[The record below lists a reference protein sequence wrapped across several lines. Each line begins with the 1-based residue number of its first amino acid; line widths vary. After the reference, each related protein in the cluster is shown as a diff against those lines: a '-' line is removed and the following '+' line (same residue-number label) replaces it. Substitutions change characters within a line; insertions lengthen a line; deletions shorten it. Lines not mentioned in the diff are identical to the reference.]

1 MAMKFILLFAIVLFQ
16 NLVFSQNVL
25 FLKNGDKMN
34 GKLTGF
40 VNDSVIYTIQGNA
53 LRFKTSEIISIYFEE
68 SLASYGDKP
77 DVGSEV
83 YIVDVESVPD
93 FSKATVDSFY
103 YASFYRNIYLDY
115 KSRGRVP
122 ENIMT
127 EVNKYNAIDKDAFN
141 ALDKQATTNLLKIE
155 FSRDAIKT
163 TVDGSGN
170 YSAKLKPGS
179 YYVYIQSNNREEFT
193 MTERMGKIYCARVTV
208 KAGADSNVS
217 CNFDLN

>member
-1 MAMKFILLFAIVLFQ
+1 
-16 NLVFSQNVL
+16 
-25 FLKNGDKMN
+25 MN

-40 VNDSVIYTIQGNA
+40 VNDSVIYTIRGNA

-68 SLASYGDKP
+68 SLASSFLDKSINSSSGVAESLGSISGVVTYFFNDNYGDKP

-127 EVNKYNAIDKDAFN
+127 EVHKYNAIDKDAFN

-163 TVDGSGN
+163 IVDGSGN

-179 YYVYIQSNNREEFT
+179 YFVYIQSNNREEFT